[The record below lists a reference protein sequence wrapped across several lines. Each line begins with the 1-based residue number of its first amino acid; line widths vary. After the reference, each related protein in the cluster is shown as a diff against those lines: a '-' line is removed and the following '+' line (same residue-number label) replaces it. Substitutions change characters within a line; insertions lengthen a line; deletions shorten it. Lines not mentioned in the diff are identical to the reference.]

1 MDALT
6 DTNAAGVQSPLAL
19 TIEGPAAMN
28 ISKLDGKGGTLSLKD
43 VVTAT
48 VTDYDGTITLLA
60 GVETFSSN
68 NVVAITHA
76 AAADLVSFTAK
87 GVIDPNATTAA
98 PDTSGPA
105 INLASKGDLTDV
117 TLTGDF
123 ASITLNGNNN
133 MTTATIGATA
143 SNGIIDLTDNGDLV
157 TLDTTGSSAE
167 GFTLTNNDNLV
178 TAAIQ
183 TIMIAG
189 NATGDTLDG
198 AIIVTNNVD
207 LTTLEFWGS
216 SLKTLTIT
224 GNSDLTKITGDKVIA
239 IGATAGPTVNIFNND
254 LEASV
259 AQVLTATT
267 GAFTTDSNIGSLAA
281 YLKLVQGD
289 VKSNAAVYFDTV
301 QSTTSSVSVETAS
314 TSTGSVTA
322 NVILLTTPGSGGVT
336 TGNNSSVKAQRAWQI
351 ANTAGLGM
359 QLTIDTVQTLSV
371 GSTYGTVV
379 TTTGNSAL
387 DLVAIKTALAT
398 SRATTLGTTL
408 DAKFEGNPQMPSVVF
423 LSSVTSASNG
433 ENYTNDQVTAIG
445 AGTNNS
451 LVTSYDNFTIT
462 IDGLSATAS
471 ISTAS
476 ATGAAARN
484 AVASKLAQAWAAKY
498 NTAGVTSGDLSL
510 WTANGDLTSGTIAI
524 ALKSSMS
531 GSRGFGKAVSVAWTK
546 ATAAQVSAATA
557 GVVTLT
563 SDLVAD
569 WTIGATQSADDN
581 TATGSAIII
590 YLTEVT
596 NKVDKATGQAT
607 LTFLG
612 EAGNKDG
619 VELASAAV
627 LYGGSATSTTTAANI
642 YVTDARGDV
651 VNGESANEGTTS
663 TVVARVSTDR
673 SQWTFGS

>member
-6 DTNAAGVQSPLAL
+6 DTNAAGVQSALAL
-19 TIEGPAAMN
+19 TIEGPSAMN
-28 ISKLDGKGGTLSLKD
+28 ISKLDGKGGSISLKD

-48 VTDYDGTITLLA
+48 ITDYDGTMTLLA

-68 NVVAITHA
+68 NVVAIGVASAT
-76 AAADLVSFTAK
+76 DIVSFTAK
-87 GVIDPNATTAA
+87 GVLDPNATTAA
-98 PDTSGPA
+98 PDKSGPA
-105 INLASKGDLTDV
+105 INLSSKGDLTDV

-123 ASITLNGNNN
+123 ESITLNGNNN

-157 TLDTTGSSAE
+157 TLDTTDSSAT

-183 TIMIAG
+183 TTMIAG
-189 NATGDTLDG
+189 TAAAAVIDG
-198 AIIVTNNVD
+198 AVIVTNNDD
-207 LTTLEFWGS
+207 LTTLEFWS
-216 SLKTLTIT
+216 SGLKTLTIT